1 MTAEQATK
9 LLETA
14 KGLVPSGVYAVQR
27 DDYLELRNDHM
38 DKEETQDAVKGWAAH
53 GFLAHYN

>member
-1 MTAEQATK
+1 M
-9 LLETA
+9 ETA